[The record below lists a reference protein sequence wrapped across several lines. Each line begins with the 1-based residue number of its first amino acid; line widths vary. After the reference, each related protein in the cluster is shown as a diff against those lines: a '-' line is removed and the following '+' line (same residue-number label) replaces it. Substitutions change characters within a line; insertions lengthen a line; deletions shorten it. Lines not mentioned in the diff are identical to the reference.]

1 MDSRGECKQIS
12 VEAKLENLERV
23 NEFVEYCLKDRD
35 CSAKVKMQLELVVEE
50 IFTNIAN
57 YAYGGNV
64 GNVTIEG
71 SLVDGTAKFKLK
83 FMDRG
88 GPYNPLERPDPDIN
102 AGIAD
107 RPVGG
112 LGIYLVKKNVDD
124 VTYQHKDG
132 QNILTI
138 EKII

>member
-64 GNVTIEG
+64 GDEQIFGVGRIAAHLGIKVGATILEATIANNLQHG
-71 SLVDGTAKFKLK
+71 LCQRIVVDGEL
-83 FMDRG
+83 
-88 GPYNPLERPDPDIN
+88 
-102 AGIAD
+102 
-107 RPVGG
+107 VGVPTILIVTTIG
-112 LGIYLVKKNVDD
+112 VD
-124 VTYQHKDG
+124 
-132 QNILTI
+132 
-138 EKII
+138 